1 MKDLFKHASSSWV
14 KYDQYEWKKDK
25 NNKFYITPAPNA
37 MPKIYDPL
45 KEYQQMVLD
54 ALNVGL
60 MIRTSSKR
68 KIREAIMEFVTK
80 YGLLGLMTALPTTPS
95 FIDYKAVYLPT
106 NHFLREEVMD
116 TQKYLFYFFPFEKP
130 DFFKNGKD
138 PLWNINGDRTM
149 IALAMTF
156 RKEPEAQVMC
166 FMRNYAERYD
176 WLEQTFQD
184 WSFTF
189 LSSFLFYEE
198 DEEMDEDTRDIYRQ
212 GMAAFGGIAPNY
224 HIELWERPT
233 IVWDFHSLLL
243 AIQMMFSFML
253 ADETS
258 SLRLCKYCMKA
269 FFAKSD
275 DEDFC
280 SPACEANYEKEN
292 EK

>member
-14 KYDQYEWKKDK
+14 KYDRYEWKKDK

-68 KIREAIMEFVTK
+68 KIREAIMDFVTR

-106 NHFLREEVMD
+106 NHFIREEVMD
-116 TQKYLFYFFPFEKP
+116 TQKYLSYFFPFEKP

-138 PLWNINGDRTM
+138 SLWNINGDRTM

-156 RKEPEAQVMC
+156 RKEPEAQAMC

>member
-1 MKDLFKHASSSWV
+1 MCT
-14 KYDQYEWKKDK
+14 KY
-25 NNKFYITPAPNA
+25 YITPAPDA
-37 MPKIYDPL
+37 MPQIYDPL
-45 KEYQQMVLD
+45 KEYQQMVLN

-60 MIRTSSKR
+60 LIRISTKR
-68 KIREAIMEFVTK
+68 EIRKAIMDFVIR
-80 YGLLGLMTALPTTPS
+80 YGLLGLMTALPTTPA

-106 NHFLREEVMD
+106 NHFIREEVME
-116 TQKYLFYFFPFEKP
+116 TEKYLDYFFPFEKP
-130 DFFKNGKD
+130 DFHKKGKESA
-138 PLWNINGDRTM
+138 WFIGNDRPM
-149 IALAMTF
+149 LALALTF

-189 LSSFLFYEE
+189 LSSFLFYE
-198 DEEMDEDTRDIYRQ
+198 DAEEMDEDTQNIYRQ

-258 SLRLCKYCMKA
+258 SLKLCKNCMKA
-269 FFAKSD
+269 FF
-275 DEDFC
+275 C
-280 SPACEANYEKEN
+280 QGRY
-292 EK
+292 

>member
-1 MKDLFKHASSSWV
+1 
-14 KYDQYEWKKDK
+14 
-25 NNKFYITPAPNA
+25 
-37 MPKIYDPL
+37 
-45 KEYQQMVLD
+45 
-54 ALNVGL
+54 
-60 MIRTSSKR
+60 
-68 KIREAIMEFVTK
+68 
-80 YGLLGLMTALPTTPS
+80 
-95 FIDYKAVYLPT
+95 
-106 NHFLREEVMD
+106 MD
-116 TQKYLFYFFPFEKP
+116 TQKYLSYFFPFEKP

-138 PLWNINGDRTM
+138 SLWNINGDRTM

-189 LSSFLFYEE
+189 LSSFLFYED
-198 DEEMDEDTRDIYRQ
+198 DEEMDEDTRNIYRQ

-258 SLRLCKYCMKA
+258 SLKLCKNCMKA
-269 FFAKSD
+269 FFAKD
-275 DEDFC
+275 NEEDFC
-280 SPACEANYEKEN
+280 CPKCEAEYDEDGE
-292 EK
+292 

>member
-1 MKDLFKHASSSWV
+1 
-14 KYDQYEWKKDK
+14 
-25 NNKFYITPAPNA
+25 
-37 MPKIYDPL
+37 
-45 KEYQQMVLD
+45 
-54 ALNVGL
+54 
-60 MIRTSSKR
+60 
-68 KIREAIMEFVTK
+68 
-80 YGLLGLMTALPTTPS
+80 
-95 FIDYKAVYLPT
+95 
-106 NHFLREEVMD
+106 MD
-116 TQKYLFYFFPFEKP
+116 TQKYLSYFFPFEKP

-138 PLWNINGDRTM
+138 SLWNINGDRTM

-198 DEEMDEDTRDIYRQ
+198 EEEMDEDTRNIYRQ

-269 FFAKSD
+269 FLAKSD

-280 SPACEANYEKEN
+280 SPACEAVYEKEN

>member
-14 KYDQYEWKKDK
+14 KYDRYEWKKDK

-95 FIDYKAVYLPT
+95 FTDYKAVYLPT
-106 NHFLREEVMD
+106 NHFIREEVMD
-116 TQKYLFYFFPFEKP
+116 TQKYLSYFFPFEKP

-138 PLWNINGDRTM
+138 SLWNINGDRTM

-189 LSSFLFYEE
+189 LSSFLFYED
-198 DEEMDEDTRDIYRQ
+198 DEEMDEDTRNIYRQ

-258 SLRLCKYCMKA
+258 SLKLCKNCMKA
-269 FFAKSD
+269 FFAKDNEEDLCCSKCETEYSD
-275 DEDFC
+275 E
-280 SPACEANYEKEN
+280 NKE
-292 EK
+292 